1 MRHLS
6 IASSSLPSLIIP
18 CPRCAMRMAFR
29 STSSTQAEPNFQ
41 DTVYACEQCG
51 TEIVRTTYRA
61 IDAVDP
67 ARAA

>member
-1 MRHLS
+1 
-6 IASSSLPSLIIP
+6 
-18 CPRCAMRMAFR
+18 MRMAFR